1 MKVRVGLIS
10 SGEIYFI
17 DAGSIGNAKKQ
28 SRILGTT
35 FQVEGQIMRQAF
47 QHFGFD

>member
-1 MKVRVGLIS
+1 MVGGSVS
-10 SGEIYFI
+10 SGTFNFI
-17 DAGSIGNAKKQ
+17 DAVSIGNEKKQ